1 MHVTSPIL
9 LSYYLQALFILHLLL
24 IYYLL
29 HCATIDVVQL
39 LLEYGAQP
47 DSHDE
52 DGITAVMY
60 ACYHGH
66 SGAVEVLLN
75 WGADVSR
82 RNKAGQNSYQLAVN
96 AGFDE
101 TARMILHGPTILVT
115 IY

>member
-1 MHVTSPIL
+1 M
-9 LSYYLQALFILHLLL
+9 
-24 IYYLL
+24 
-29 HCATIDVVQL
+29 QL

-101 TARMILHGPTILVT
+101 TARMILHGPTILVSIILYVYY
-115 IY
+115 IYLLHMYSMTDIHVI

>member
-1 MHVTSPIL
+1 M
-9 LSYYLQALFILHLLL
+9 
-24 IYYLL
+24 
-29 HCATIDVVQL
+29 VQL
-39 LLEYGAQP
+39 LLEYCAQP

-96 AGFDE
+96 TGFDE

-115 IY
+115 IYISVYLLCGCNMTDMYVCEYV